1 MFMHVCFSS
10 GRRHTRCALVTGV
23 QTCALPIWDTGKA
36 FDQSAPLSE
45 LVPAAGVGGLAAHT
59 VSLSVNGKRR
69 QHGALTDLIW
79 TVPDILHE
87 LSRLYVLRAGD
98 LVFMG
103 TPAGVG
109 PLQPGDAFVASLDG
123 VVTLQGSIAP
133 PTVTE

>member
-1 MFMHVCFSS
+1 MV
-10 GRRHTRCALVTGV
+10 RRPPRSTRTATLFPYTTLCR
-23 QTCALPIWDTGKA
+23 
-36 FDQSAPLSE
+36 S
-45 LVPAAGVGGLAAHT
+45 GLAAHT

-69 QHGALTDLIW
+69 QHGALADLIW

-123 VVTLQGSIAP
+123 VVTLQGDRKS
-133 PTVTE
+133 TRLNSSH

>member
-1 MFMHVCFSS
+1 M
-10 GRRHTRCALVTGV
+10 
-23 QTCALPIWDTGKA
+23 
-36 FDQSAPLSE
+36 
-45 LVPAAGVGGLAAHT
+45 
-59 VSLSVNGKRR
+59 SLSVNGKRR
-69 QHGALTDLIW
+69 QHGALTDLVW

-133 PTVTE
+133 LRSEKRRAGEEGGHMCRSRGVRSDL